1 MGRYKACFVVATVAL
16 CLGLVG
22 CKKDHGPTGQ
32 AVGSMVKSSPE
43 FVQLQRDLWGAM
55 AEYKEPYLKDFSEQ
69 LESMPDD
76 PITLLKAIDELMY
89 EITGP
94 SGLWRSHVPRHYFG
108 CAENHDLPICQQIES
123 LEMSFLPWE
132 TLHVQVS
139 TIKTHDAAEDFL
151 TQFEPKF
158 QQYMDYYVPRDKS
171 LSSVQATP
179 FFKQR
184 LSIFL
189 PE

>member
-1 MGRYKACFVVATVAL
+1 MGRFIALTAVLMVVLAV
-16 CLGLVG
+16 GLAG
-22 CKKDHGPTGQ
+22 CKKEGSPTGQ

-43 FVQLQRDLWGAM
+43 FIELQRTLWGSL
-55 AEYKEPYLKDFSEQ
+55 AEFKEPYLQDFSQQFET
-69 LESMPDD
+69 MPDD
-76 PITLLKAIDELMY
+76 PLALLKAIDELMF

-94 SGLWRSHVPRHYFG
+94 TGLWRSHVPKRYFG
-108 CAENHDLPICQQIES
+108 CAENHDLPICQQLES

-139 TIKTHDAAEDFL
+139 TIKTRDAAEDFL
-151 TQFEPKF
+151 TQFEPKL
-158 QQYMDYYVPRDKS
+158 QKYLEYYVPRDKS

-184 LSIFL
+184 LSMFL